1 MKKRALALVLTAAMV
16 LGLTA
21 CGGSATE
28 TTTSDAATEETTT
41 EDSTAEATDDQT
53 ADEADAAASAGEK
66 ILSVQVG
73 PDPETIDPALN
84 SAVDGGNMLL
94 HSFECLLAVDQN
106 GQLAPGQA
114 ESWETSEDG
123 LTWTFHLRDG
133 LKWSD
138 GSDLTANDFVYS
150 WKRVCDPM
158 VAAPYAETVLS
169 MVEGYD
175 KAIEGDLDALQVVA
189 TDNNTLVVTLSAP
202 CSYFGSLAAFAT
214 LSPVQQATVEANGD
228 AWATKAETYISNG
241 PFYVSDWVP
250 DSYIMMTKNPYYWNA
265 DAIKLD
271 GIKWN
276 LIEDSNAAYSAYQT
290 GEVLMIKDVPTEEI
304 PSLKENAD
312 FYVDPIIGTYYL
324 SMNIDREPFN
334 NADVRKALSLAI
346 DRDYVANTLMQGTY
360 SPAGNLMGPGW
371 IDTDGKQFKDN
382 ANGGKEYID
391 TTNYEADLEEA
402 KQLLA
407 DAGYPNGEGFPTIT
421 YSTNDAG
428 YHKVV
433 AEYLQQAWA
442 ELGIDL
448 QVDIVEWAS
457 FTPMRRNGDYD
468 VARNGWVGDYSD
480 PSNML
485 DLFYSTNGNN
495 DGKFNNADYD
505 AAIELSRT
513 TLDAAERST
522 ALHNAED
529 VLMEEAGCIP
539 VAYYN
544 DFWLQSDKITGSWHS
559 PYGYWYFMY
568 ADIAE

>member
-1 MKKRALALVLTAAMV
+1 MKKKVLALILTAAMV
-16 LGLTA
+16 VGLAA
-21 CGGSATE
+21 CGGS
-28 TTTSDAATEETTT
+28 TSNDAASTTDETTT
-41 EDSTAEATDDQT
+41 ESSDNQTGDETTDATEAT
-53 ADEADAAASAGEK
+53 ASTGEK

-94 HSFECLLAVDQN
+94 HSFECLLAVDEN
-106 GQLAPGQA
+106 GQLVPGQA

-175 KAIEGDLDALQVVA
+175 KAIEGDLDALQVA
-189 TDNNTLVVTLSAP
+189 AQDDNTLVVTLNAP

-214 LSPVQQATVEANGD
+214 LSPVQEATVTANGD
-228 AWATKAETYISNG
+228 AWATSAETYISNG
-241 PFYVSDWVP
+241 PFYVSEWVP
-250 DSYIMMTKNPYYWNA
+250 GSYIMMSKNPYYWNA

-304 PSLKENAD
+304 PSLKDNAD
-312 FYVDPIIGTYYL
+312 FHVDPIIGTYYI
-324 SMNIDREPFN
+324 SMNLERDAFKDAR
-334 NADVRKALSLAI
+334 VRKALSLAI

-360 SPAGNLMGPGW
+360 SPADNFMGPGW
-371 IDTDGKQFKDN
+371 IDMDGKQFKDN
-382 ANGGKEYID
+382 ANGGQSYID
-391 TTNYEADLEEA
+391 VNNYEADLEEA

-407 DAGYPNGEGFPTIT
+407 DAGYPDGEGFPTIT
-421 YSTNDAG
+421 YTTNDAG

-433 AEYLQQAWA
+433 AEYVQQAWA
-442 ELGIDL
+442 QLGIDL
-448 QVDIVEWAS
+448 QAS
-457 FTPMRRNGDYD
+457 FTPMRRNGDFD

-485 DLFYSTNGNN
+485 DLFLSTNGNN

-505 AAIELSRT
+505 AAIYRSRE
-513 TLDAAERST
+513 TLDPTERSK
-522 ALHNAED
+522 ALHDAED
-529 VLMEEAGCIP
+529 ILMEETGCIP

-568 ADIAE
+568 ADITE